1 MKLYRITKAR
11 YAASAWTGEGAER
24 FGGRW
29 NSRGKRAVY
38 VASSISLAQLEILVH
53 VEKADLLESY
63 CCYEMTVPE
72 SQLAVLDTAS
82 LPANWRDDPAP
93 EEARLIGDQWLA
105 SRSSVGLL
113 IPSTV
118 VPQEYNA
125 LLNPQ
130 HPEHEKII
138 DQALE
143 IPLQFDPRL
152 SQF

>member
-63 CCYEMTVPE
+63 CCYEITIPE

-82 LPANWRDDPAP
+82 LPTNWRDDPAP
-93 EEARLIGDQWLA
+93 DETRQIGDQWLA

-130 HPEHEKII
+130 HPEYEQII

-143 IPLQFDPRL
+143 IPLQFDSRL
-152 SQF
+152 S

>member
-11 YAASAWTGEGAER
+11 YATSAWTGEGAER

-63 CCYEMTVPE
+63 CCYEITIPE
-72 SQLAVLDTAS
+72 SLLVLLDTAS
-82 LPANWRDDPAP
+82 LPTNWRDDPAP
-93 EEARLIGDQWLA
+93 EETRQIGDQWLV

-130 HPEHEKII
+130 HPEYEQII

>member
-11 YAASAWTGEGAER
+11 YTASAWTGEGAER

-53 VEKADLLESY
+53 VEKADLLESC
-63 CCYEMTVPE
+63 CCYEITVPE
-72 SQLAVLDTAS
+72 SLLVLLDTAS

-93 EEARLIGDQWLA
+93 EETRQIGDQWLA

-130 HPEHEKII
+130 HPEYEQII

-143 IPLQFDPRL
+143 TPLQFDPRL